1 MQKQN
6 PEPNAT
12 HHPNPPRNP
21 IPNPCHDPNSWTPNP
36 HPNPYPNQERVQKLF
51 NVADLDSNGAVDFGE
66 FLLLEQKKKS
76 RSGGAGAE
84 ADDSSSSG
92 HVR

>member
-1 MQKQN
+1 M
-6 PEPNAT
+6 
-12 HHPNPPRNP
+12 
-21 IPNPCHDPNSWTPNP
+21 
-36 HPNPYPNQERVQKLF
+36 QKLF

-84 ADDSSSSG
+84 ADDSSSSA

>member
-21 IPNPCHDPNSWTPNP
+21 IPNPYHDPNP